1 MASIRWYLDED
12 TCARALIQGL
22 RARGV
27 DVATPLETGMM
38 AEPDQAQLEFACARR
53 RVIYTF
59 NVGDF
64 CRLHAEYLESGK
76 THAGIVVVPRQRYPI
91 GIQVRGLLELTST
104 RSAQEM
110 VDNLVFLR
118 V

>member
-1 MASIRWYLDED
+1 MKLCWYLDED
-12 TCARALIQGL
+12 TMARALVTAL

-27 DVATPLETGMM
+27 NLLTPIEAGMM
-38 AEPDQAQLEFACARR
+38 GMPDADQLAFAAAQQ

-64 CRLHAEYLESGK
+64 CRLHNEYIVSGSK
-76 THAGIVVVPRQRYPI
+76 HFGIVVVPRQRYSI
-91 GIQVRGLLELTST
+91 GQQVRGISLLTETIKPEDMQS
-104 RSAQEM
+104 
-110 VDNLVFLR
+110 NLVLLQ